1 MIGGIELQGRIKGVM
16 ERKKIT
22 IPELYEK
29 KRRGVKTAN
38 IVCYDYIMATMAE
51 QAGIDT
57 ILVGDSAEMVMMGRP
72 NTLTVSVEE
81 MIYHCKGVMRGVKS
95 VFVVGDMPFLS
106 YQTGL
111 RDAIYHAGLFLKH
124 AEVDAV
130 KMEGGQ
136 EIVPIIRAMH
146 EAGIPSA
153 GSIGLTP
160 QSLWKYGGYKVQGAD
175 APTASKLIDDAL
187 ALEAAGAFAVYLE
200 LVPDRVSELITKRL
214 SVPVFGIGC
223 GRGVD
228 GQFLN
233 IYDLVGLFERFTPKF
248 VKKYG
253 NLSQEVLRMLCQYK
267 EEVEQGAFPDDEH
280 SFHIRDDAFEA
291 LLKDKGGP

>member
-1 MIGGIELQGRIKGVM
+1 L

-22 IPELYEK
+22 IPDLYEK
-29 KRRGVKTAN
+29 KRQGIKTTN
-38 IVCYDYIMATMAE
+38 IVCYDYIMASLAE
-51 QAGIDT
+51 QAEIDT

-72 NTLTVSVEE
+72 NTLSVSVEE
-81 MIYHCKGVMRGVKS
+81 MIYHCKGVMRGVRS

-106 YQTGL
+106 YQTGI
-111 RDAIYHAGLFLKH
+111 RDAVHNAGLFMKH
-124 AEVDAV
+124 ADVDAV

-136 EIVPIIRAMH
+136 EIVPIVKAMF
-146 EAGIPSA
+146 EGGIPAA

-160 QSLWKYGGYKVQGAD
+160 QSLWRYGGYKVQGAD
-175 APTASKLIDDAL
+175 AVTASKLIDDAM

-200 LVPDRVSELITKRL
+200 LVPDRVSELIAKKL

-223 GRGVD
+223 GPHTD

-233 IYDLVGLFERFTPKF
+233 VYDLIGLFERFTPKF

-253 NLSQEVLRMLCQYK
+253 NLSQEVVKMLRQYK
-267 EEVEQGAFPDDEH
+267 EEVEQGVFPADEH
-280 SFHIRDDAFEA
+280 CFHIRDEVFEA
-291 LLKDKGGP
+291 VLKDKG

>member
-1 MIGGIELQGRIKGVM
+1 M

-22 IPELYEK
+22 IPDLYEK
-29 KRRGVKTAN
+29 KRQGIKTTN
-38 IVCYDYIMATMAE
+38 LVCYDYIMASLAE
-51 QAGIDT
+51 QAEIDT

-72 NTLTVSVEE
+72 NTLSVTVEE

-106 YQTGL
+106 YQTSI
-111 RDAIYHAGLFLKH
+111 RDAVYNGGLFMKH
-124 AEVDAV
+124 ADVDAV
-130 KMEGGQ
+130 KIEGGQ
-136 EIVPIIRAMH
+136 EVAPIVKAMF
-146 EAGIPSA
+146 EGGIPAA

-160 QSLWKYGGYKVQGAD
+160 QSLWRYGGYKVQGAD
-175 APTASKLIDDAL
+175 AVTASKLIDDAM

-200 LVPDRVSELITKRL
+200 LVPDRVSELIAKKL

-223 GRGVD
+223 GPHTD

-233 IYDLVGLFERFTPKF
+233 VYDLIGLFERFTPKF

-253 NLSQEVLRMLCQYK
+253 NLSQEVVKMLRQYK
-267 EEVEQGAFPDDEH
+267 EEVEQGVFPADEH
-280 SFHIRDDAFEA
+280 CFHIRDEVFEA
-291 LLKDKGGP
+291 VLKDKG